1 MQFFPDLSQ
10 APYQNPVLRTRPD
23 ISLEEEAL
31 ASGAPETDI
40 AAAWRDLEL
49 AETRAELIAATN
61 RYIKLMSVPLV
72 DAFLGVVQ
80 PPAEYAKTARYDFS
94 LVFTHGRQK
103 RVWKVNLHRFL
114 TY

>member
-1 MQFFPDLSQ
+1 
-10 APYQNPVLRTRPD
+10 
-23 ISLEEEAL
+23 
-31 ASGAPETDI
+31 
-40 AAAWRDLEL
+40 
-49 AETRAELIAATN
+49 
-61 RYIKLMSVPLV
+61 MSVPLV